1 VVELEENPMQA
12 PVKLRRTSGFSARH
26 KKKGK
31 TKPKP
36 KESFPGI
43 TEETA
48 KAIEDALFQALSDD
62 EQNPTSL
69 LNTLKGR
76 NNTLKRKKREF
87 AMGGDVRYD
96 FNRGKTY

>member
-1 VVELEENPMQA
+1 MQA

-36 KESFPGI
+36 RPKESFPGI

-48 KAIEDALFQALSDD
+48 TFETHVDPIINYSKVNVVAATA
-62 EQNPTSL
+62 TS
-69 LNTLKGR
+69 N
-76 NNTLKRKKREF
+76 
-87 AMGGDVRYD
+87 M
-96 FNRGKTY
+96 

>member
-1 VVELEENPMQA
+1 MVELEENPMQA

-36 KESFPGI
+36 RPKESFPGI

-62 EQNPTSL
+62 EQYPTSL
-69 LNTLKGR
+69 LNTLKNLPWEGMLDTIPIEER
-76 NNTLKRKKREF
+76 HIN
-87 AMGGDVRYD
+87 GSC
-96 FNRGKTY
+96 